1 MISSNPESKAGSSTA
16 ASRVS
21 QAGKIQRLGTDAL
34 RFLTEGN
41 PITYFSDTGTN
52 DVNRDLKH
60 KANYARD
67 GS

>member
-1 MISSNPESKAGSSTA
+1 VSSINLESKAGGSTA

-21 QAGKIQRLGTDAL
+21 QAGQIQRLGTDAL

-41 PITYFSDTGTN
+41 SIKIFSDTGTN
-52 DVNRDLKH
+52 DVNMDLKH
-60 KANYARD
+60 KTNYARD